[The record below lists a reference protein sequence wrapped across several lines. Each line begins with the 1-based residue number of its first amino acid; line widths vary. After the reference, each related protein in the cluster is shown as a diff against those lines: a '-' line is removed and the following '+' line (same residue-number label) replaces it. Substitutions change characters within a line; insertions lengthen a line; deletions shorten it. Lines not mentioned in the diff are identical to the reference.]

1 MYGDLER
8 IRQALELIAIKH
20 KNEVDSAE
28 QRFKLKSYYE
38 FLNYSF
44 NFF

>member
-28 QRFKLKSYYE
+28 QRLKL
-38 FLNYSF
+38 FDFILCSF
-44 NFF
+44 H